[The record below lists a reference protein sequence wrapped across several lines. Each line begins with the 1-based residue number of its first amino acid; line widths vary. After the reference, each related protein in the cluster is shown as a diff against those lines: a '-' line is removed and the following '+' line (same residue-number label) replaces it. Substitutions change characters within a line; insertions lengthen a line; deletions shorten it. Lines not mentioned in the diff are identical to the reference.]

1 MLKKNNFFLPD
12 LSNTISEKEW
22 KFCHDMCNFINNVEK
37 SLVPDLIAVLDNQIK
52 EHNDSICIK
61 ERVDALKKY
70 KLTSG

>member
-1 MLKKNNFFLPD
+1 MKNKKTKVIIFTVIVLIIVAGIATFLVMKNQNSGD
-12 LSNTISEKEW
+12 TGEKETSQ
-22 KFCHDMCNFINNVEK
+22 KK
-37 SLVPDLIAVLDNQIK
+37 PDIVIK